1 MVFRHLNSSLCW
13 LFICVKQPNNKANV
27 KPARNGDITTKV
39 KKNSTTEKNP
49 RNHVTDITRMS
60 LARSGMRPFANPVG
74 PHTVPHVKMSGTDSA
89 FLLSI
94 KLLCLSFFC
103 SGFSLFPLKEFLCSV
118 ELLSLLIERLN
129 YVLSEFRLHSCS
141 DTWTQCR
148 LNSHK
153 SATEDQFFCCC
164 FRTHKIILCVSITPN
179 GQNCQCYHSTTVQ

>member
-103 SGFSLFPLKEFLCSV
+103 SGFQPLSFKGVLMFCRITLSLNREAKLCSIRIQTTLV
-118 ELLSLLIERLN
+118 
-129 YVLSEFRLHSCS
+129 FRHR
-141 DTWTQCR
+141 D
-148 LNSHK
+148 
-153 SATEDQFFCCC
+153 
-164 FRTHKIILCVSITPN
+164 
-179 GQNCQCYHSTTVQ
+179 TVQIELTQIGDRRSVFLLLFQDT